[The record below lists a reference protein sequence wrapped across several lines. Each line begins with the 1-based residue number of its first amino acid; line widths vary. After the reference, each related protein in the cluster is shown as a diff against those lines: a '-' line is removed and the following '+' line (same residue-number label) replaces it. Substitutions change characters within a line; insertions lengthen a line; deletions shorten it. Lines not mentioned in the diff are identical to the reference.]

1 MSELTPWQ
9 RASTPFPP
17 ATVEAPAL
25 PAQEISPRSL
35 ALSREAIG
43 VTLLLGAT
51 SVLYLW
57 DLAASG
63 WANAYYSA
71 AAMAGAQ
78 DWQAWLFGSF
88 DAGNALTVD
97 KTPAALWVMGL
108 SVRLFGL
115 SSWSILVPQAVMGV
129 AAVGLL
135 YATIRRAV
143 GPMGAFIAAG
153 VFALTPVAA
162 LMFRFD
168 NPDAS
173 LVLLLVV
180 AAYATVRGI
189 ETGSTRWLVIAGIA
203 VGFGF
208 LAKMLQAF
216 LVIPALT
223 AVVLVASPVSIR
235 RRIVQV
241 AAAGV
246 AVIVSSGWYI
256 ALVELWPADARPFI
270 GGSQTNSII
279 ELLFGYNGFG
289 RITGNEVGR
298 VGGGGPFS
306 DGAGLFRLFDG
317 EVATEIAWLL
327 PLALFAG
334 FALLWA
340 RRHTPRTD
348 PIRAQTILWLGW
360 LLVTGL
366 VFSLMQGIFHEYYT
380 VALAP
385 AIGALV
391 GLGFAVAWRERDHYP
406 VAVSSLAGVA
416 VAGSA
421 LWTAHLLTS
430 LAPTWFPWLGP
441 VVAIGGVAV
450 GLAIVGVAILR
461 RDDLRP
467 AALAAA
473 LLVTILTPAVASVA
487 TAAEPHTGAIPTAAP
502 DVQGGFGGGPRG
514 FGQRGA
520 GGAPFGQGRQFVPPG
535 IAGAGNG
542 QGFANGQGFGGPPA
556 FGARPFG
563 RGGARGGGP
572 GGLLDAQEA
581 DPSVVAALQA
591 DASRYRWTAA
601 TTGSNNAAGLALA
614 SRTSVMSIG
623 GFNGTDP
630 APTLAQFRAYVQHGL
645 IHYYV
650 GGADAGGFRGAMGGS
665 QDAAAIA
672 AWVEANFE
680 PTIVGGMTLYDLTAG

>member
-1 MSELTPWQ
+1 MNEPTPWQ

-17 ATVEAPAL
+17 AAVETPTL
-25 PAQEISPRSL
+25 PAEQVSPRSF
-35 ALSREAIG
+35 AISREVVG
-43 VTLLLGAT
+43 VTLLLGGTA
-51 SVLYLW
+51 VLYLW
-57 DLAASG
+57 NLAASG

-78 DWQAWLFGSF
+78 DWLAWLFGSF

-115 SSWSILVPQAVMGV
+115 SSWSILVPQALMGV

-135 YATIRRAV
+135 YATVRRAV
-143 GPMGAFIAAG
+143 GPLGAFIAAG

-168 NPDAS
+168 NPDAL

-189 ETGSTRWLVIAGIA
+189 ETGSTRWLVIAGVA

-223 AVVLVASPVSIR
+223 AVVLVASPVSIGR
-235 RRIVQV
+235 RLRQ
-241 AAAGV
+241 AAIAAI
-246 AVIVSSGWYI
+246 AVILSSGWYI

-306 DGAGLFRLFDG
+306 DGAGLWRLFDG
-317 EVATEIAWLL
+317 EVATEISWLL
-327 PLALFAG
+327 PLALMTG
-334 FALLWA
+334 LVLLWA
-340 RRHTPRTD
+340 RARTPRTD
-348 PIRAQTILWLGW
+348 PIRAQTMLWLGW
-360 LLVTGL
+360 FLVTGL

-391 GLGFAVAWRERDHYP
+391 GLGFAVAWRERERYP
-406 VAVSSLAGVA
+406 AVVA
-416 VAGSA
+416 VAASIAVFASA
-421 LWTAHLLTS
+421 LWTAYMLTT
-430 LAPTWFPWLGP
+430 LAPGWIPWLAP
-441 VVAIGGVAV
+441 VIVIGGIVAAV
-450 GLAIVGVAILR
+450 LIVGATVLR
-461 RDDLRP
+461 RDDLGRVAFV
-467 AALAAA
+467 AAV
-473 LLVTILTPAVASVA
+473 LVTVLTPMIASVA

-502 DVQGGFGGGPRG
+502 DPQGGFGGGPGGGAFPRG
-514 FGQRGA
+514 FGN
-520 GGAPFGQGRQFVPPG
+520 GGFGQGRQFAPPG
-535 IAGAGNG
+535 SGAGG
-542 QGFANGQGFGGPPA
+542 TGFGGPPQ

-563 RGGARGGGP
+563 GGGGGRSGGP
-572 GGLLDAQEA
+572 GGLLDASNA
-581 DPSVVAALQA
+581 DPAVVQALQV
-591 DASRYRWTAA
+591 DAIRYRWTAA

-630 APTLAQFRAYVQHGL
+630 APTLEQFQAYVQQGL

-650 GGADAGGFRGAMGGS
+650 GGSDAGGFRGAIGGS
-665 QDAAAIA
+665 QDAAEIA
-672 AWVEANFE
+672 AWVEASYE
-680 PTIVGGMTLYDLTAG
+680 PTSIGGMTLYDLTAG

>member
-1 MSELTPWQ
+1 MTPWQ
-9 RASTPFPP
+9 RASTPFPAAPIESP
-17 ATVEAPAL
+17 AVS
-25 PAQEISPRSL
+25 AQQASPRSL
-35 ALSREAIG
+35 AISREAVG
-43 VTLLLGAT
+43 VAFLLGGTAL
-51 SVLYLW
+51 LYLW
-57 DLAASG
+57 NLAASG

-97 KTPAALWVMGL
+97 KTPASLWVMGL

-115 SSWSILVPQAVMGV
+115 SSWSVLVPQALMGV

-135 YATIRRAV
+135 YTTVRRAG
-143 GPMGAFIAAG
+143 GPIGAFIAAG

-168 NPDAS
+168 NPDAL

-189 ETGSTRWLVIAGIA
+189 ETGSTRWFVIAGA
-203 VGFGF
+203 VVGFGF

-216 LVIPALT
+216 LIIPALT
-223 AVVLVASPVSIR
+223 AVVLVASPVPIGR
-235 RRIVQV
+235 RLQQI
-241 AAAGV
+241 AAAAV
-246 AVIVSSGWYI
+246 AVVISSGWYI

-306 DGAGLFRLFDG
+306 DGAGLWRLFDG

-327 PLALFAG
+327 PLALAAG
-334 FALLWA
+334 FVLLWA
-340 RRHTPRTD
+340 RRNTPRTD
-348 PIRAQTILWLGW
+348 PIRAQAILWLGW
-360 LLVTGL
+360 LVVTGL

-385 AIGALV
+385 PIGALV
-391 GLGFAVAWRERDHYP
+391 GLGFALAWRERERYRLL
-406 VAVSSLAGVA
+406 VGSIAAIA

-430 LAPTWFPWLGP
+430 LTPTWIPWLAT
-441 VVAIGGVAV
+441 VVVIGGLGAAV
-450 GLAIVGVAILR
+450 VIVGATVLR
-461 RDDLRP
+461 REDIRRV
-467 AALAAA
+467 AFALAV
-473 LLVTILTPAVASVA
+473 LVTTLTPSIASVA

-502 DVQGGFGGGPRG
+502 DVQGSFGGPRG
-514 FGQRGA
+514 ALPVGGFRGR
-520 GGAPFGQGRQFVPPG
+520 FGQGQQFLPPG
-535 IAGAGNG
+535 TGGAVNG
-542 QGFANGQGFGGPPA
+542 HGFAAPPA

-563 RGGARGGGP
+563 GNGARGGGP
-572 GGLLDAQEA
+572 GGLLDARDA
-581 DPSVVAALQA
+581 DPAVVQALQVDA
-591 DASRYRWTAA
+591 DRYRWTAA

-630 APTLAQFRAYVQHGL
+630 APTLAQFQAYVQQRL

-650 GGADAGGFRGAMGGS
+650 GGSDAGGFRGAIGGS
-665 QDAAAIA
+665 QDAAEIA

-680 PTIVGGMTLYDLTAG
+680 PTSVGGMILYDLTTD